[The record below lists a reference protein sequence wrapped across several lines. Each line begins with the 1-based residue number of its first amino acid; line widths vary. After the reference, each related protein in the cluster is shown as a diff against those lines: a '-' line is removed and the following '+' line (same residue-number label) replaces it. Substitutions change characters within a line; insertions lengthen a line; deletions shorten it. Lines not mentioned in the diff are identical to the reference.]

1 MHFAAGAPAGQ
12 KKIEK
17 IAKIFKRLL
26 TPEEAIPY
34 MPLTNDSG
42 DAAGD
47 EEVRFWVSR
56 SWTNSREPRERHSTG
71 LELRSGTGHD
81 VASAMSVL

>member
-1 MHFAAGAPAGQ
+1 MPDAGKPQSLDGEPTSRRFGE

-47 EEVRFWVSR
+47 QEVRF
-56 SWTNSREPRERHSTG
+56 
-71 LELRSGTGHD
+71 
-81 VASAMSVL
+81 